1 LNERSIENEAT
12 ESPREGGSE
21 ENNDATRPPRR
32 AEILREIKRLV
43 NGKAVGESGIVVEFL
58 KAGRQLSRDWR
69 SRRTLIFVSLTWRE
83 GLFRKMEQEG
93 VSVKLVRVWYQGVS
107 IKLTVNDVP
116 SSSF

>member
-58 KAGRQLSRDWR
+58 KAGTPLSLGR
-69 SRRTLIFVSLTWRE
+69 LEI
-83 GLFRKMEQEG
+83 LFT
-93 VSVKLVRVWYQGVS
+93 RV
-107 IKLTVNDVP
+107 
-116 SSSF
+116 